1 MHNLPDIIEDPEEN
15 IKASDIVIE
24 KYDNMIFNPIRFQ
37 NNRKD
42 EELMH
47 ASKCILNLPTSSLH
61 LCSPFQQNR

>member
-1 MHNLPDIIEDPEEN
+1 MHNLTDLIEDPEEN

-42 EELMH
+42 EELNE
-47 ASKCILNLPTSSLH
+47 ITYDVPTH
-61 LCSPFQQNR
+61 LQ